1 MSVESQPETVVVDA
15 DLDEPPEKVWRAL
28 TEPALLDRWLAEAKD
43 KAEVVESQPGKS
55 LRLTWRDRDADG
67 GLVESDVTFTLT
79 PMIGGGTRLRLVHDG
94 FVHTSCMSVLARLP
108 HALRRPRPT
117 SLRGLAWAA

>member
-1 MSVESQPETVVVDA
+1 MPTWTSRRKRSGAP
-15 DLDEPPEKVWRAL
+15 L

-67 GLVESDVTFTLT
+67 WLVESEVTFTLT
-79 PMIGGGTRLRLVHDG
+79 PMIGGGTRLPG
-94 FVHTSCMSVLARLP
+94 SCTTASST
-108 HALRRPRPT
+108 PR
-117 SLRGLAWAA
+117 A